1 VKLIPILALA
11 LIFAIVVILPQIIEA
26 KRGKAVVSEQEQAAP
41 AQEPK
46 DNRPVIVGASVRNDT
61 SIPLREMKQK
71 PIEFKPEREANEN
84 PKIPHSHKKR
94 SR

>member
-1 VKLIPILALA
+1 MKIRVKLIPILALT
-11 LIFAIVVILPQIIEA
+11 LVFATVVILPQIIEA
-26 KRGKAVVSEQEQAAP
+26 KRDKVVAPEQAQAAA

-71 PIEFKPEREANEN
+71 PIEFKPER
-84 PKIPHSHKKR
+84 
-94 SR
+94 